1 MKFSVRLL
9 TSTLGL
15 MGVLGIASPSL
26 ADECGKNDK
35 DVVASF
41 IHSIIPS
48 MENLNS
54 RFQPVVGA

>member
-48 MENLNS
+48 VPGLK
-54 RFQPVVGA
+54 